1 VTEIYLLALVVI
13 LASGLAFLAKKLH
26 LPLLVAY
33 LGAGAFLSA
42 LHIVKPEQLHFLAIL
57 PDIGLAFLLFLVGM
71 ELDLKEFRTLG
82 KNVLLATIGQVLLT
96 CLAVGMLLLVGGYSV
111 TSAVFVGL
119 ALSFSSTIL
128 VVKLLLEGRELTSIF
143 GKLSIGILLVED
155 LLAVVALMFISV
167 LANGG
172 TLTFAPLLLVFLKGM
187 VLMAISLEAGRRVLP
202 RILTFSASSS
212 ELLILTAIAW
222 CLLLVS
228 ISSLFGF
235 SLAIGAFLAGVSLAQ
250 SVYRIQITS
259 RIKPLRDFFIM
270 IFFLDL
276 GTGLSLSGLS
286 SMWVAAVLFLFYAIL
301 FKPFIF
307 FLLFTAFRFR
317 AHSAFQTGILLSS
330 VSEFSLIL
338 VASASK
344 AGLVEAEFVSPLI
357 FATVFSFVFSS
368 LLITHGRGV
377 YGRLKEALK
386 FFEVKNTLGLELGEF
401 SEGEF
406 AGHAVLI
413 GCHRSGQLVLPALVK
428 QFGKKVL
435 VLDFNPEV
443 VTELRR
449 QGQACLY
456 GDVSDVEVV
465 EKLNLKDVRLAVSTV
480 RNFEDNLVLLEGMRQ
495 VRSKAAVLLTAL
507 DATEAREL
515 YRRGAHYVL
524 LPLALEGANLAHL
537 ISAHDGE
544 YDRLIAEKDLRVK
557 ELNNEV

>member
-1 VTEIYLLALVVI
+1 
-13 LASGLAFLAKKLH
+13 
-26 LPLLVAY
+26 
-33 LGAGAFLSA
+33 
-42 LHIVKPEQLHFLAIL
+42 
-57 PDIGLAFLLFLVGM
+57 
-71 ELDLKEFRTLG
+71 
-82 KNVLLATIGQVLLT
+82 
-96 CLAVGMLLLVGGYSV
+96 
-111 TSAVFVGL
+111 
-119 ALSFSSTIL
+119 
-128 VVKLLLEGRELTSIF
+128 
-143 GKLSIGILLVED
+143 
-155 LLAVVALMFISV
+155 
-167 LANGG
+167 
-172 TLTFAPLLLVFLKGM
+172 
-187 VLMAISLEAGRRVLP
+187 MAISLEAGRRVLP

-465 EKLNLKDVRLAVSTV
+465 EKGT
-480 RNFEDNLVLLEGMRQ
+480 F
-495 VRSKAAVLLTAL
+495 AL
-507 DATEAREL
+507 PSLSFAD
-515 YRRGAHYVL
+515 
-524 LPLALEGANLAHL
+524 
-537 ISAHDGE
+537 I
-544 YDRLIAEKDLRVK
+544 
-557 ELNNEV
+557 